1 MGLYLEYEHPRN
13 SASNDKVEAKLLL
26 EKTAGKFIHTTNLV
40 FAREIAGSNATEFEY
55 A

>member
-26 EKTAGKFIHTTNLV
+26 EKTAGKFIHTANLV